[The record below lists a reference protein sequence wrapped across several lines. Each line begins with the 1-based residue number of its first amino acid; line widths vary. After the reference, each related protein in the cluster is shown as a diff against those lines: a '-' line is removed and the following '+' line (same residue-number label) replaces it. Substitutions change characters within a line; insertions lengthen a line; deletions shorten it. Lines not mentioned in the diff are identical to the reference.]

1 MRDYGLASY
10 WDQRYAA
17 DEEGAFDWY
26 QGWETLERYLKP
38 FLSADPDFEVLIPGC
53 GNSRLGAALY
63 DAGYMNI
70 TNVDSSSV
78 VISQMTDRYADKEE
92 MECKRD
98 RAHLLTEQNLALT
111 RNRAPCPRS
120 HCHGRVQTRVSAG
133 RLLRHDH
140 RQRPVRCTALY
151 GGQLDECASR
161 PHLPPDLPA
170 RRPEKRVYGPRAC
183 RR

>member
-26 QGWETLERYLKP
+26 QGWETLERHLKP

-63 DAGYMNI
+63 DAGYTNI

-78 VISQMTDRYADKEE
+78 VISQMTDRCADKEE

-98 RAHLLTEQNLALT
+98 RASRLTNRISCSRGVALLSH
-111 RNRAPCPRS
+111 S
-120 HCHGRVQTRVSAG
+120 HCYGRVQARVPAG
-133 RLLRHDH
+133 QLLRHDH
-140 RQRPVRCTALY
+140 
-151 GGQLDECASR
+151 
-161 PHLPPDLPA
+161 
-170 RRPEKRVYGPRAC
+170 
-183 RR
+183 